1 MARGAERGS
10 AEERITP
17 RRGEQSPPP
26 GPGQMLPP
34 ARASGPHAPG
44 PEWPRGVG
52 GGAQLCRPCS
62 PHLLP
67 SRPRTWSPHV
77 VGTQGP
83 KASAA
88 PSASLLASKDVTR
101 PRDSSRAH
109 GPGPWGHSATESH
122 AARATCVGSEGLL
135 AAALSPLCPVQGRR
149 PPPGRLVSRRADGA
163 AQSVRKRE
171 CGGGQTGSRT
181 WRGRSCVGRGGPATP
196 VCCSL
201 PLGHHSS
208 LVTPLGAGSPRALPR
223 GPCLALLSPPFS
235 KRGGTLARASWPGRP
250 LPPEVQAQGP
260 SDDAGDTRSPR
271 APASGP
277 AQGPPQA
284 QATLDFLQAP
294 EVPPHPQPPAGTGSP
309 LPAQVP
315 TSRPGSLASC
325 HLQGLRSWAGAGGP
339 DADRWSSNS
348 PRVNVQ
354 GQQCDPR
361 GQACCHPSLDEGG
374 GAVSKERGPP
384 WAGPAHTRLLCA
396 GSSARTSPP
405 AR

>member
-10 AEERITP
+10 AEERIVP

-52 GGAQLCRPCS
+52 AGGPSCVVPAAPTSSRPALGPGAPTSEGPRGPRLRPHQAPPSWHPRTSLGRGTAAVHTGRSPGATVPQSRMPLGQRAWARRAFWPRPC
-62 PHLLP
+62 
-67 SRPRTWSPHV
+67 PRV
-77 VGTQGP
+77 
-83 KASAA
+83 
-88 PSASLLASKDVTR
+88 
-101 PRDSSRAH
+101 
-109 GPGPWGHSATESH
+109 
-122 AARATCVGSEGLL
+122 
-135 AAALSPLCPVQGRR
+135 LCPVRGRR

-181 WRGRSCVGRGGPATP
+181 WRGRSRVGRGGPATP

-260 SDDAGDTRSPR
+260 SNDAGDTRSPR
-271 APASGP
+271 APALWPGP
-277 AQGPPQA
+277 GPSPGSSHSR
-284 QATLDFLQAP
+284 L
-294 EVPPHPQPPAGTGSP
+294 PAGP
-309 LPAQVP
+309 
-315 TSRPGSLASC
+315 
-325 HLQGLRSWAGAGGP
+325 
-339 DADRWSSNS
+339 
-348 PRVNVQ
+348 
-354 GQQCDPR
+354 
-361 GQACCHPSLDEGG
+361 
-374 GAVSKERGPP
+374 
-384 WAGPAHTRLLCA
+384 
-396 GSSARTSPP
+396 
-405 AR
+405 